1 MKIIRDH
8 LAVEARLTGPTD
20 NGFLLLAAETGRWA
34 GPFPLPTRVRG
45 HISSRLGLLC
55 TRLGNRADVLEA
67 TAFRAALR
75 PPGEGGALL
84 RRAGVRP
91 ARYDLVVL
99 VRTRT
104 VADLAG
110 VRADPAWQ
118 ELVALLTGKARH
130 VHRIAAS
137 SPARIADVDHDP
149 AHWFLF
155 NYFHCADQDT
165 VFAVW
170 RYTAGWFQR
179 KTALPDS
186 VPMRPLPGE
195 PGDYTLVNHASW
207 PTVRAF
213 LPSLLLRP
221 SFRAFVLANFAA
233 NDIAAQPII
242 YRMIGPAATTGN
254 TGS

>member
-1 MKIIRDH
+1 MKIVNEH
-8 LAVEARLTGPTD
+8 LAVKARLTTPTD
-20 NGFLLLAAETGRWA
+20 NGFLLLAAETGGWA
-34 GPFPLPTRVRG
+34 GPFPRPAR
-45 HISSRLGLLC
+45 SRRHVSAHLGPLC
-55 TRLGNRADVLEA
+55 ARLGNRADVLEA

-91 ARYDLVVL
+91 ARYDIVVL

-104 VADLAG
+104 VADLDA
-110 VRADPAWQ
+110 VRADPAWP
-118 ELVALLTGKARH
+118 ELVALLTGNARH

-149 AHWFLF
+149 GNWFLF

-165 VFAVW
+165 VFDVW

-186 VPMRPLPGE
+186 VPMRPLHGE

-221 SFRAFVLANFAA
+221 SFRTFVLANFAA
-233 NDIAAQPII
+233 NEIAAQPII
-242 YRMIGPAATTGN
+242 YRLIGSTATTGN
-254 TGS
+254 TRS